1 MTRNAQEATSARTLE
16 GRAMTEAE
24 HAEHL
29 RVLADTVL
37 RDRAT
42 DVADEFLEAAIGAVD
57 GWYGPAMEYP
67 VIVAAHVQASA
78 IAYLAE
84 RLTVALAPRHAPEKT
99 TDA

>member
-1 MTRNAQEATSARTLE
+1 MSARTVE
-16 GRAMTEAE
+16 GRAMSEAE
-24 HAEHL
+24 HVEHL

-42 DVADEFLEAAIGAVD
+42 DVADEFLEAAIDAVD
-57 GWYGPAMEYP
+57 GWLGPATENP
-67 VIVAAHVQASA
+67 VIVAAYMQASA

-84 RLTVALAPRHAPEKT
+84 RLAVALAPRHAPANT